1 MKSAPSTNICARGA
15 SLCVSVCVCIF
26 VSVSSISIQTAVCR
40 LVNHLLHSKG
50 RVEVKAGVY
59 VCPGHTHIRSDL
71 IGAECAVCL
80 PMAPE
85 PT

>member
-1 MKSAPSTNICARGA
+1 MLLLQIFVC
-15 SLCVSVCVCIF
+15 LCVCLWCFQQTEVCK
-26 VSVSSISIQTAVCR
+26 

-59 VCPGHTHIRSDL
+59 VCPGHIHIERDL
-71 IGAECAVCL
+71 TGAECAACL

>member
-1 MKSAPSTNICARGA
+1 MKSAPSTNICVCGVRVRVCVY
-15 SLCVSVCVCIF
+15 LCVCLQYYE
-26 VSVSSISIQTAVCR
+26 QTAVCK

-71 IGAECAVCL
+71 IGAECAMCL